1 MFKKIAIP
9 FFSISLIFS
18 SCSTDFELNAPY
30 ETIPVV
36 YGLLDQSKDT
46 QFVKI
51 NRSFLGYGNNVD
63 YAAIN
68 DCTHFENVVAV
79 LEEYNEFGN
88 LIDHDTL
95 KELMVGNLQPGIFYE
110 DSQKVYYLETD
121 NDSLKEENTYHLKV
135 SVPDKGLNFD
145 AETDLIK
152 GTWLNF
158 KFQTILYL
166 AGSGFKVAD
175 VDLATT
181 EDGYLEQTLRWT
193 TAERGK
199 RYELM
204 LRLHYTEVYNDLTEQ
219 EKYLEW
225 NLGRQISVSS
235 SGGEEMFKDVSGGSF
250 FNFVETQ
257 LQNYENE
264 DQVMKRVLG
273 MDAIEIILTAGNEDL
288 NTYMQV
294 NEPVTGIVTERPI
307 FTNVNNGI
315 GIFASKYSTK
325 VSTFLSDGSMLEI
338 CAGQKTSGFK
348 FCCDSANILPQNSAT
363 QAVAISLLTG
373 GVNVGCD

>member
-88 LIDHDTL
+88 LIDNDTL

-204 LRLHYTEVYNDLTEQ
+204 LRLHYTEVYNDLSEQ

>member
-152 GTWLNF
+152 GSWLNF

>member
-1 MFKKIAIP
+1 MLKKIAIP

-68 DCTHFENVVAV
+68 DCTHFEYVVAV

-95 KELMVGNLQPGIFYE
+95 KEFMVGNLQPGIFYE

-135 SVPDKGLNFD
+135 SIPDKGLNFD

-152 GTWLNF
+152 GSWLNF

-219 EKYLEW
+219 EKFLEW

>member
-68 DCTHFENVVAV
+68 DCTHFEYVVAV

-88 LIDHDTL
+88 LIDYDTL

-110 DSQKVYYLETD
+110 DSQKVYYLET
-121 NDSLKEENTYHLKV
+121 NIDSLKEENTYHLKV

-152 GTWLNF
+152 GSWLNF

-273 MDAIEIILTAGNEDL
+273 MDAVEIILTAGNEDL

-315 GIFASKYSTK
+315 GIFASKYSTR

>member
-1 MFKKIAIP
+1 MLKKIAIP
-9 FFSISLIFS
+9 FLSISLIFS

-68 DCTHFENVVAV
+68 DCTHFENVLAV

-95 KELMVGNLQPGIFYE
+95 KEFMVGNLQPGIFYE

-135 SVPDKGLNFD
+135 SVPDKGLDFD
-145 AETDLIK
+145 AVTDLIK
-152 GTWLNF
+152 GSWLNF

-204 LRLHYTEVYNDLTEQ
+204 LRLHYTEVYNDLSEQ

-235 SGGEEMFKDVSGGSF
+235 SGGEEMFKDVSGSSF

-315 GIFASKYSTK
+315 GILASKYSTK

>member
-199 RYELM
+199 RYELI

-273 MDAIEIILTAGNEDL
+273 MDAVEIILTAGNEDL

>member
-18 SCSTDFELNAPY
+18 SCSTNFELNAPY

-152 GTWLNF
+152 GSWLNF

-204 LRLHYTEVYNDLTEQ
+204 LRLHYIEVYNDLSEQ

-273 MDAIEIILTAGNEDL
+273 MDAVEIILTAGNEDL

>member
-193 TAERGK
+193 TAERGT

-204 LRLHYTEVYNDLTEQ
+204 LRLHYTEVYNDLSEQ

-273 MDAIEIILTAGNEDL
+273 MDAVEIILTAGNEDL

>member
-1 MFKKIAIP
+1 MLKKIAIP
-9 FFSISLIFS
+9 FLSISLIFS

-135 SVPDKGLNFD
+135 SVPDKGLDFD
-145 AETDLIK
+145 AVTDLIK
-152 GTWLNF
+152 GSWLNF

-204 LRLHYTEVYNDLTEQ
+204 LRLHYTEVYNDLSEQ

-273 MDAIEIILTAGNEDL
+273 MDAVEIILTAGNEDL

>member
-68 DCTHFENVVAV
+68 DCTHFEYVVAV

-110 DSQKVYYLETD
+110 DSQKVYYLET
-121 NDSLKEENTYHLKV
+121 NIDSLKEENKYHLKV

-152 GTWLNF
+152 GSWLNF

-273 MDAIEIILTAGNEDL
+273 MDAVEIILTAGNEDL

-315 GIFASKYSTK
+315 GIFASKYSTR

>member
-1 MFKKIAIP
+1 MLKKIAIP

-63 YAAIN
+63 YAAVN
-68 DCTHFENVVAV
+68 DCTHFEYVVAV

-95 KELMVGNLQPGIFYE
+95 KEFMVGNLQPGIFYE

-135 SVPDKGLNFD
+135 SIPDKGLNFD

-152 GTWLNF
+152 GSWLNF

-219 EKYLEW
+219 EKFLEW

-273 MDAIEIILTAGNEDL
+273 MDAVEIILTAGNEDL

-373 GVNVGCD
+373 GFNVGCD

>member
-204 LRLHYTEVYNDLTEQ
+204 LRLHYTEVYNDLSEQ

-373 GVNVGCD
+373 GVNVGCN

>member
-68 DCTHFENVVAV
+68 DCTHFEYVVAV

-121 NDSLKEENTYHLKV
+121 NDTLKEENTYHLKV

-152 GTWLNF
+152 GSWLNF

-273 MDAIEIILTAGNEDL
+273 MDAVEIILTAGNEDL

-315 GIFASKYSTK
+315 GIFASKYSTR

>member
-152 GTWLNF
+152 GSWLNF

-204 LRLHYTEVYNDLTEQ
+204 LRLHYTEVYNDLSEQ

-273 MDAIEIILTAGNEDL
+273 MDAVEIILTAGNEDL

>member
-1 MFKKIAIP
+1 MLKKIAIP
-9 FFSISLIFS
+9 FLSISLIFS

-204 LRLHYTEVYNDLTEQ
+204 LRLHYTEVYNDLSEQ

>member
-1 MFKKIAIP
+1 MLKKIAIP

-68 DCTHFENVVAV
+68 DCTHFEYVVAV

-95 KELMVGNLQPGIFYE
+95 KEFMVGNLQPGIFYE

-204 LRLHYTEVYNDLTEQ
+204 LRLHYTEVYNDLSEQ

-273 MDAIEIILTAGNEDL
+273 MDAVEIILTAGNEDL

-315 GIFASKYSTK
+315 GIFASKYSTR

>member
-95 KELMVGNLQPGIFYE
+95 KELMVGDLQPGIFYE

-204 LRLHYTEVYNDLTEQ
+204 LRLHYTEVYNDLSEQ

>member
-204 LRLHYTEVYNDLTEQ
+204 LRLHYTEVYNDLSEQ

-235 SGGEEMFKDVSGGSF
+235 SGGEEMFKDVSGSSF

>member
-1 MFKKIAIP
+1 MLKKIAIP

-30 ETIPVV
+30 KTIPVV

-68 DCTHFENVVAV
+68 DCTHFEYVVAV

-95 KELMVGNLQPGIFYE
+95 KEFMVGNLQPGIFYE

-135 SVPDKGLNFD
+135 SIPDKGLNFD

-152 GTWLNF
+152 GSWLNF

-219 EKYLEW
+219 EKFLEW

-273 MDAIEIILTAGNEDL
+273 MDAVEIILTAGNEDL

-315 GIFASKYSTK
+315 GIFASKYSTR

>member
-9 FFSISLIFS
+9 FLSISLIFS

-95 KELMVGNLQPGIFYE
+95 KEFMVGNLQPGIFYE

-135 SVPDKGLNFD
+135 SVPDKGLDFD
-145 AETDLIK
+145 AVTDLIK
-152 GTWLNF
+152 GSWLNF

-273 MDAIEIILTAGNEDL
+273 MDAVEIILTAGNEDL

>member
-1 MFKKIAIP
+1 M
-9 FFSISLIFS
+9 
-18 SCSTDFELNAPY
+18 
-30 ETIPVV
+30 V

-204 LRLHYTEVYNDLTEQ
+204 LRLHYTEVYNDLSEQ

>member
-1 MFKKIAIP
+1 MFKKITIP
-9 FFSISLIFS
+9 FFCISLIFS

-68 DCTHFENVVAV
+68 DCTHFEYVVAV

-95 KELMVGNLQPGIFYE
+95 KEFMVGNLQPGIFYE

-135 SVPDKGLNFD
+135 SIPDKGLNFD

-152 GTWLNF
+152 GSWLNF

-204 LRLHYTEVYNDLTEQ
+204 LRLHYTEVYNDLSEQ

-273 MDAIEIILTAGNEDL
+273 MDAVEIILTAGNEDL

-315 GIFASKYSTK
+315 GIFASKYSTR

>member
-1 MFKKIAIP
+1 MLKKIAIP

-68 DCTHFENVVAV
+68 DCTHFEYVVAV

-95 KELMVGNLQPGIFYE
+95 KEFMVGNLQPGIFYE

-135 SVPDKGLNFD
+135 SIPDKGLNFD

-152 GTWLNF
+152 GSWLNF

-219 EKYLEW
+219 EKFLEW

-273 MDAIEIILTAGNEDL
+273 MDAVEIILTAGNEDL

-315 GIFASKYSTK
+315 GIFASKYSTR

>member
-95 KELMVGNLQPGIFYE
+95 KELMVSNLQPGIFYE

-152 GTWLNF
+152 GSWLNF

-204 LRLHYTEVYNDLTEQ
+204 LRLHYTEVYNDLSEQ

-273 MDAIEIILTAGNEDL
+273 MDAVEIILTAGNEDL

>member
-95 KELMVGNLQPGIFYE
+95 KEFMVGNLQPGIFYE

-152 GTWLNF
+152 GSWLNF

-204 LRLHYTEVYNDLTEQ
+204 LRLHYTEVYNDLSEQ

>member
-1 MFKKIAIP
+1 
-9 FFSISLIFS
+9 
-18 SCSTDFELNAPY
+18 
-30 ETIPVV
+30 
-36 YGLLDQSKDT
+36 
-46 QFVKI
+46 
-51 NRSFLGYGNNVD
+51 
-63 YAAIN
+63 
-68 DCTHFENVVAV
+68 
-79 LEEYNEFGN
+79 
-88 LIDHDTL
+88 
-95 KELMVGNLQPGIFYE
+95 
-110 DSQKVYYLETD
+110 
-121 NDSLKEENTYHLKV
+121 
-135 SVPDKGLNFD
+135 
-145 AETDLIK
+145 
-152 GTWLNF
+152 
-158 KFQTILYL
+158 
-166 AGSGFKVAD
+166 
-175 VDLATT
+175 
-181 EDGYLEQTLRWT
+181 
-193 TAERGK
+193 
-199 RYELM
+199 
-204 LRLHYTEVYNDLTEQ
+204 
-219 EKYLEW
+219 
-225 NLGRQISVSS
+225 
-235 SGGEEMFKDVSGGSF
+235 MFKDVSGGSF

-273 MDAIEIILTAGNEDL
+273 MDAIEIILTAGNENL

>member
-204 LRLHYTEVYNDLTEQ
+204 LRLHYTEVYNDLSEQ

>member
-204 LRLHYTEVYNDLTEQ
+204 LRLHYTEVYTDLSEQ

>member
-1 MFKKIAIP
+1 MLKKIAIP

-152 GTWLNF
+152 GSWLNF

-204 LRLHYTEVYNDLTEQ
+204 LRLHYIEVYNDLSEQ

-273 MDAIEIILTAGNEDL
+273 MDAVEIILTAGNEDL

>member
-1 MFKKIAIP
+1 MLKKIAIT
-9 FFSISLIFS
+9 FLSISLIFS

-204 LRLHYTEVYNDLTEQ
+204 LRLHYTEVYNDLSEQ

>member
-68 DCTHFENVVAV
+68 DCTHFEYVVAV

-95 KELMVGNLQPGIFYE
+95 KEFMVGNLQPGIFYE

-204 LRLHYTEVYNDLTEQ
+204 LRLHYTEVYNDLSEQ

-273 MDAIEIILTAGNEDL
+273 MDAVEIILTAGNEDL

>member
-110 DSQKVYYLETD
+110 DSQKIYYLET
-121 NDSLKEENTYHLKV
+121 NIDSLKEENTYHLKV
-135 SVPDKGLNFD
+135 SVPDKELNFD

-152 GTWLNF
+152 GSWLNF

-175 VDLATT
+175 VNLATT

-204 LRLHYTEVYNDLTEQ
+204 LRLHYTEVYNDLSEQ

-250 FNFVETQ
+250 FNFVENQ

-273 MDAIEIILTAGNEDL
+273 MDAVEIILTAGNEDL

-315 GIFASKYSTK
+315 GIFASKYSTR

-373 GVNVGCD
+373 GVDVGCD

>member
-1 MFKKIAIP
+1 MLKKIAIP
-9 FFSISLIFS
+9 FLSISLIFS

-152 GTWLNF
+152 GSWLNF

-204 LRLHYTEVYNDLTEQ
+204 LRLRYTEVYNDLSEQ

-315 GIFASKYSTK
+315 GIFASKYSTR

>member
-1 MFKKIAIP
+1 MLKKIAIP
-9 FFSISLIFS
+9 FLSISLIFS

-135 SVPDKGLNFD
+135 SVPEKGLNFD

-152 GTWLNF
+152 GSWLNF

-199 RYELM
+199 RYELI
-204 LRLHYTEVYNDLTEQ
+204 LRLHYTEVYNDLSEQ

-250 FNFVETQ
+250 FNFIETQ

-273 MDAIEIILTAGNEDL
+273 MDAVEIILTAGNEDL

>member
-1 MFKKIAIP
+1 MLKKIAIP

-135 SVPDKGLNFD
+135 SIPDKGLNFD

-152 GTWLNF
+152 GSWLNF

-204 LRLHYTEVYNDLTEQ
+204 LRLHYTEVYNDLSEQ

>member
-1 MFKKIAIP
+1 MLKKIAIP
-9 FFSISLIFS
+9 FLSISLIFS

-63 YAAIN
+63 YAAVN

-135 SVPDKGLNFD
+135 SIPDKGLNFD

-152 GTWLNF
+152 GSWLNF

-204 LRLHYTEVYNDLTEQ
+204 LRLHYTEVYNDLSEQ

-373 GVNVGCD
+373 GFNVGCD

>member
-1 MFKKIAIP
+1 MLKKIAIP
-9 FFSISLIFS
+9 FLSISLIFS

-95 KELMVGNLQPGIFYE
+95 KEFMVGNLQPGIFYE

-135 SVPDKGLNFD
+135 SVPDKGLDFD
-145 AETDLIK
+145 AVTDLIK
-152 GTWLNF
+152 GSWLNF

-204 LRLHYTEVYNDLTEQ
+204 LRLHYTEVYNDLSEQ

>member
-1 MFKKIAIP
+1 MLKKIAIP
-9 FFSISLIFS
+9 FLSISLIFS

-63 YAAIN
+63 YAAVN

-152 GTWLNF
+152 GSWLNF

-204 LRLHYTEVYNDLTEQ
+204 LRLHYTEVYNDLSEQ

-373 GVNVGCD
+373 GFNVGCD

>member
-30 ETIPVV
+30 EIVPVV

-95 KELMVGNLQPGIFYE
+95 KEFMVGNLQPGIFYE
-110 DSQKVYYLETD
+110 DSQKIYYLETD

-152 GTWLNF
+152 GSWLNF

-273 MDAIEIILTAGNEDL
+273 MDAVEIILTAGNEDL